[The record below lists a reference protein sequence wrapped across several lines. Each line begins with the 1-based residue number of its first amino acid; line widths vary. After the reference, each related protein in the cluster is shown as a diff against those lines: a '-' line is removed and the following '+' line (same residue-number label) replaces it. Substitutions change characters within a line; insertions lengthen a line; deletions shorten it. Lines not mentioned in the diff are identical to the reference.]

1 MYNVFSQYNMLNV
14 NVFFLL
20 ATLEGVERRTPRFH
34 SLSCGFAPRL
44 ILAVENFANAQ
55 FFNIL
60 HSALA

>member
-1 MYNVFSQYNMLNV
+1 MY
-14 NVFFLL
+14 FLL
-20 ATLEGVERRTPRFH
+20 ATLEGVERRPPCFH
-34 SLSCGFAPRL
+34 SLSCRFAPRL